1 MSDLIAIA
9 KQTDELLFGLKLNQ
23 LKTIHEANDWS
34 FGDYTVDPGLPANFP
49 TISFFGSVLDADKDL
64 MKE

>member
-1 MSDLIAIA
+1 MSDLLTIA
-9 KQTDELLFGLKLNQ
+9 KKGDELLFGLKLNQ

-34 FGDYTVDPGLPANFP
+34 FGDYSVDPGLPANYP
-49 TISFFGSVLDADKDL
+49 TIGFFGSLLDADKDL